1 MSCNINKA
9 KGAMACKLPQCMVDR
24 TPKYENQVIG
34 RKSKIIRKDKRKK
47 THYVT

>member
-1 MSCNINKA
+1 
-9 KGAMACKLPQCMVDR
+9 MACKLPQCMVDR